1 MNEVR
6 LTIGITTRD
15 RPEALQRCLGSLAVI
30 TRLSPEVLVFD
41 DASATPVADRWRGW
55 RLPTEVRVLRDDP
68 GPGYITGRNRL
79 VREAAA
85 PFVLLLD
92 DDAALRGGEAIE
104 RAVRLLEADPRL
116 AAVAFAQ
123 CDRAG
128 TRWDEGMQPA
138 RSGVACLV
146 PSFIGFAHLV
156 RRDAFIALGGY
167 RESFEFY
174 GEEKDFCLRLIEAGY
189 RTVYLP
195 DALVI
200 HEPDQ
205 AGRSRQRYLR
215 YVTRNDCLTALYNEP
230 LSRLGWL
237 LPARLAVYFRMRRAW
252 KVDDPWGWVWILREL
267 VRCAG
272 SVFKDRKPVSR
283 ETVETWKRLRKEP
296 EPYLPPEGGS
306 HGRPNAEGGSH
317 RNLNPEP

>member
-1 MNEVR
+1 
-6 LTIGITTRD
+6 
-15 RPEALQRCLGSLAVI
+15 
-30 TRLSPEVLVFD
+30 
-41 DASATPVADRWRGW
+41 
-55 RLPTEVRVLRDDP
+55 
-68 GPGYITGRNRL
+68 

-85 PFVLLLD
+85 PIVLLLD
-92 DDAALRGGEAIE
+92 DDAALLGGEAIE
-104 RAVRLLEADPRL
+104 RAVRLLETDPRL

-128 TRWDEGMQPA
+128 IRWDEGMQPA
-138 RSGVACLV
+138 RSAVACLV

-195 DALVI
+195 DGLVV

-205 AGRSRQRYLR
+205 TGRSRQRYLR

-230 LSRLGWL
+230 FSRLAWL
-237 LPARLAVYFRMRRAW
+237 LPARLALYFRMRRAW
-252 KVDDPWGWVWILREL
+252 NVDDPWGWAWILREL

-283 ETVETWKRLRKEP
+283 ETVTTWKALRKQP

-306 HGRPNAEGGSH
+306 HKIS
-317 RNLNPEP
+317 NPEPRLPNPEPRAPNREP